1 MTQGFYEQLGVGATS
16 SLDEVRAAYQ
26 RLATAQIRRRKK
38 IVEEG
43 GDTSGLDLARAQAD
57 EAWEVLSDQ
66 GRRRQ
71 YDAMLAL
78 GDERVEDALELWE
91 KASGALVSPAAGAAA
106 ELLRRSTTLRVGEL
120 PSVALPVIDELSSS
134 IKAPIPL
141 MSAVVEVSTA
151 GVSETQVP
159 VATEFPSEA
168 DSIGSAP
175 IYELPSRAKVGNSRD
190 FRLVDGSADAS
201 PVLVLPSGA
210 ARESAIA
217 TEDILQLVEEH
228 GYTGALLRS
237 VREARKISLQ
247 DMSDT
252 TRISARYLD
261 AIESD
266 EHDVLPSATFVRG
279 YIREMSRML
288 GMESRLVVEGY
299 MTRYGR

>member
-1 MTQGFYEQLGVGATS
+1 MTQGFYEQLGVGAAS
-16 SLDEVRAAYQ
+16 SLDEIRAAYQ

-91 KASGALVSPAAGAAA
+91 KASGSLVSPAAGAAA

-120 PSVALPVIDELSSS
+120 PSAAQPVIDELSSPA
-134 IKAPIPL
+134 KAPIPV

-159 VATEFPSEA
+159 VATEFPSEP

-175 IYELPSRAKVGNSRD
+175 VFELPSRAKVGNSRD